1 MKNKFLILVSIP
13 LVIAG
18 GYEDSFMPSTYSA
31 GEISE
36 VRCRNNKKKTRSDKM
51 WTRNDWKSI

>member
-1 MKNKFLILVSIP
+1 MRQFKLMKNKFLILVSIP

-51 WTRNDWKSI
+51 